1 MLNKIENI
9 DQVKTFFTYLAEVD
23 NLSFHPDD
31 DFNDY
36 ELLQAPELVD
46 LYNRLMDESHDVCK
60 ENGVD
65 IYEIAFEV
73 LKPKLQ

>member
-9 DQVKTFFTYLAEVD
+9 DQVKTFFTYLVEVD

-36 ELLQAPELVD
+36 DLQAPELID
-46 LYNRLMDESHDVCK
+46 LYNRLMDESHNVCE

-65 IYEIAFEV
+65 IYEIAIDCI
-73 LKPKLQ
+73 KPKLQ

>member
-1 MLNKIENI
+1 MLNKIESV
-9 DQVKTFFTYLAEVD
+9 DQVKTFFTYLVEVD

-36 ELLQAPELVD
+36 ELQAPELID
-46 LYNRLMDESHDVCK
+46 LYNRLMDESHDVCE
-60 ENGVD
+60 ENEVD